1 MAAPVVSGLIS
12 LMLQKKN
19 NLTTVEARSILRKS
33 AVRDGWTG
41 PGPWDSEYGY
51 GKLSVERALIAL
63 RAL

>member
-1 MAAPVVSGLIS
+1 
-12 LMLQKKN
+12 LQKKN